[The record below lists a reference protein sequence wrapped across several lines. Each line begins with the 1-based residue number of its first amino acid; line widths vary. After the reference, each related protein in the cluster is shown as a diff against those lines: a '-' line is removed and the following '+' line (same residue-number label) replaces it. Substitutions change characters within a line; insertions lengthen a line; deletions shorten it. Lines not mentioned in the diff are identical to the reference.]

1 MTQTDGPKMTKQ
13 RTTAKRASATTIS
26 TQISG
31 EGIKNT
37 CEVMWMG
44 DSNSDPFAPLL
55 DTVSERLE
63 SLSEPRKK
71 LVLFLKQILNH
82 KAFVE

>member
-1 MTQTDGPKMTKQ
+1 
-13 RTTAKRASATTIS
+13 
-26 TQISG
+26 
-31 EGIKNT
+31 
-37 CEVMWMG
+37 MG

>member
-31 EGIKNT
+31 EGIKKY
-37 CEVMWMG
+37 MRG
-44 DSNSDPFAPLL
+44 DVDG
-55 DTVSERLE
+55 
-63 SLSEPRKK
+63 
-71 LVLFLKQILNH
+71 
-82 KAFVE
+82 